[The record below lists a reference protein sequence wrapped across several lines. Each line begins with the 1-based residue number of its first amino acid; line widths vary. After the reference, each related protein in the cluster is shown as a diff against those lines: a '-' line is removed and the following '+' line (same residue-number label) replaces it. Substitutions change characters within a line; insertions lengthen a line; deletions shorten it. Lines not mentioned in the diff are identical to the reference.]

1 MQTILVAAAYI
12 AAQMIADIASL
23 KILLIAGFSVD
34 GGTLVYALTFT
45 LRDLVHKTS
54 GIKNARALV
63 IAGGVI
69 NLFMA
74 FMFWLVSM
82 LPADPNVGTQ
92 EAFNQVLSPVWRIVM
107 ASILAEIFSELLDT
121 EIYQMW
127 VNRFGSKNQW
137 LRVLSSNAISIPIDS
152 VLFCWIAFG
161 GVLNSDTVWAI
172 VLSNILVK
180 SAITLFSLPGNYMVK
195 EKNTQSGE

>member
-23 KILLIAGFSVD
+23 KILMIAGFSVD

-45 LRDLVHKTS
+45 LRDLVHKTA

-74 FMFWLVSM
+74 LMFWLVSI
-82 LPADPNVGTQ
+82 LPADPNAGPQ
-92 EAFNQVLSPVWRIVM
+92 SAFNQVLSPVWRIVI
-107 ASILAEIFSELLDT
+107 ASIVAEILAELLDT

-127 VNRFGSKNQW
+127 VNRFGRKKQW
-137 LRVLSSNAISIPIDS
+137 LRVLSSNAFSIPVDS
-152 VLFCWIAFG
+152 LIFCWIAFG
-161 GVLNSDTVWAI
+161 GVFEPDVVWAI
-172 VLSNILVK
+172 VLSNILIKV
-180 SAITLFSLPGNYMVK
+180 AITIFSIPGIYLVP
-195 EKNTQSGE
+195 EKKSEP